1 MKEAR
6 MKTAKRSDEWAVC
19 LSLLSS
25 LRSFPSPI
33 HLIRRS
39 RAPPGRNEMDD
50 VRRRG
55 VAWRAA
61 IMSEPRE
68 GGGYRR
74 QQRPRDRRRSSSPY
88 GPRFSRWVPSL
99 CHYVRHS
106 LRLASPVVSHCRS
119 PYHPFTLLLRSSS
132 SLPRRFPT
140 GWTVVNGGPTR
151 IPRRKAPRL
160 DSPLSSPPVG
170 FRHSWLTSVRHFV
183 PPPIP
188 FVSSLHMPS
197 APRSFGYSPRRFLC
211 HLLTSYPRPSGPS
224 AT

>member
-39 RAPPGRNEMDD
+39 RAPAGRNEMDD

-88 GPRFSRWVPSL
+88 IRVSLGAVTRSRFPSL
-99 CHYVRHS
+99 AFGTDPWETRDATPGS
-106 LRLASPVVSHCRS
+106 LRSPFLRSLPAAFAPRRNRPAASPFGRLAPS
-119 PYHPFTLLLRSSS
+119 PVPTLATRPPTPFGRD
-132 SLPRRFPT
+132 RC
-140 GWTVVNGGPTR
+140 
-151 IPRRKAPRL
+151 A
-160 DSPLSSPPVG
+160 
-170 FRHSWLTSVRHFV
+170 
-183 PPPIP
+183 
-188 FVSSLHMPS
+188 
-197 APRSFGYSPRRFLC
+197 A
-211 HLLTSYPRPSGPS
+211 
-224 AT
+224 